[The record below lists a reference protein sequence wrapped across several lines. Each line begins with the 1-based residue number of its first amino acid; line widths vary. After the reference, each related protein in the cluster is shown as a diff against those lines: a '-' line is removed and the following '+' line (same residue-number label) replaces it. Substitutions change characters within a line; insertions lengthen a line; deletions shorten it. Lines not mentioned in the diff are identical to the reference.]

1 MKDNVWRLVGGG
13 LLLLMLALPVWA
25 NGGSQA
31 VGEVKAVDSVKRI
44 LTISH
49 GPIPGL
55 NMSAM
60 TMDFYVADPAMLS
73 EVQPGDKIR
82 FEVETDR
89 RGRYVIVDLELE

>member
-1 MKDNVWRLVGGG
+1 MDWKRWAALVAAF
-13 LLLLMLALPVWA
+13 LFLTIPAWVQA
-25 NGGSQA
+25 NA
-31 VGEVKAVDSVKRI
+31 EAYGEVKRVDTHKRT

-49 GPIPGL
+49 GPISAL

-73 EVQPGDKIR
+73 EVQPGDKVR

>member
-1 MKDNVWRLVGGG
+1 MD
-13 LLLLMLALPVWA
+13 LMRKLAVLAVFLFVTTPVWA
-25 NGGSQA
+25 MAGA
-31 VGEVKAVDSVKRI
+31 EAHGEVKEVDTHKRTI
-44 LTISH
+44 TISH
-49 GPIPGL
+49 GPIPAL

-73 EVQPGDKIR
+73 EVRPGDKVH